1 MQELHKEFKEYFTGL
16 TRNYGFC
23 NINNGYKDLETGK
36 IKFKNGDYGWSG
48 KQITDLD
55 YQQHLDG
62 TKSIGIQP
70 CNDDG
75 LARFGAIDID
85 PKIYKNL
92 DVKYYLNIIQEKEL
106 PLIPIKSKSGGLHLY
121 VFTKEFIKAKIIKDF
136 LEEVLFLF
144 KLPINTEIFPKQ
156 TKLGED
162 TDGNKLNGNFIN
174 LPYFNKDER
183 VALDPSGKEIPFAI
197 FLNCVELNKQTSE
210 QLKNISNTIIQKEL
224 TGGAEEFKDGPPC
237 LEILSKNIM
246 KDGRDR
252 FLYNYMVFAKKKYSD
267 DWKNKV
273 IEAGRNYFE
282 FNATWTDDHI
292 KMKIKQWDK
301 ETKGHTCTDELLAP
315 VCVK

>member
-121 VFTKEFIKAKIIKDF
+121 VFTKEFIKAKIIKVF
-136 LEEVLFLF
+136 RQIL
-144 KLPINTEIFPKQ
+144 K
-156 TKLGED
+156 
-162 TDGNKLNGNFIN
+162 
-174 LPYFNKDER
+174 
-183 VALDPSGKEIPFAI
+183 S
-197 FLNCVELNKQTSE
+197 
-210 QLKNISNTIIQKEL
+210 QLISLKWSIWL
-224 TGGAEEFKDGPPC
+224 
-237 LEILSKNIM
+237 
-246 KDGRDR
+246 
-252 FLYNYMVFAKKKYSD
+252 
-267 DWKNKV
+267 
-273 IEAGRNYFE
+273 RN
-282 FNATWTDDHI
+282 
-292 KMKIKQWDK
+292 
-301 ETKGHTCTDELLAP
+301 
-315 VCVK
+315 

>member
-92 DVKYYLNIIQEKEL
+92 DVKYYLNIIQEKR
-106 PLIPIKSKSGGLHLY
+106 I
-121 VFTKEFIKAKIIKDF
+121 T
-136 LEEVLFLF
+136 
-144 KLPINTEIFPKQ
+144 INT
-156 TKLGED
+156 
-162 TDGNKLNGNFIN
+162 N
-174 LPYFNKDER
+174 
-183 VALDPSGKEIPFAI
+183 
-197 FLNCVELNKQTSE
+197 
-210 QLKNISNTIIQKEL
+210 
-224 TGGAEEFKDGPPC
+224 
-237 LEILSKNIM
+237 
-246 KDGRDR
+246 
-252 FLYNYMVFAKKKYSD
+252 
-267 DWKNKV
+267 
-273 IEAGRNYFE
+273 
-282 FNATWTDDHI
+282 
-292 KMKIKQWDK
+292 
-301 ETKGHTCTDELLAP
+301 
-315 VCVK
+315 